1 MNVEDLFGKELFSI
15 GSVAINIGQLLQI
28 IGAVG
33 GLFLLGY
40 LVLYRWLPIFY
51 GRADTSSELR
61 PRAKRVILS
70 GVVVFSV
77 IAILRVL
84 NLDME
89 LYRYQYDVGD
99 DTYIMSIRITTL
111 MKDLVILSV
120 AGLVDWFIEEF
131 LVQWYHR
138 NRPDDRSSGEYMA
151 RRVSITV
158 RPVVYTVALLIVVSD
173 IHASYLYLFTL
184 GRGTN
189 QETPVFLHNLISA
202 VLVLFVVRLLILFVT
217 RFALAGYYRRSKV
230 DQGSQYALNRLLSYF
245 AYLFGVLLVFQ
256 TAGFNLL
263 GIWTGAAALLVGIGI
278 GLQQTFNDLVCGVI
292 ILFERSVK
300 VGDVL
305 DMTNLGKIG
314 TVKKIGARTSQVEDL
329 DGILVF
335 VPNSKLIGDSVVN
348 WSQTERRARFHVQV
362 GVAYGS
368 DTELVKK
375 ILLEAAEKHPRVM
388 KLPAPNVRFLD
399 FGESSLD
406 FDVMFFTRDFRR
418 VEDTRS
424 DLRFTIDAEF
434 RKHKVEIPF
443 PQRDLW
449 IRNSVQIKARP
460 KEEEE

>member
-1 MNVEDLFGKELFSI
+1 MNTEDLFGTELFSI
-15 GSVAINIGQLLQI
+15 GKMVIDLGQLLRI
-28 IGAVG
+28 VGAVG
-33 GLFLLGY
+33 GLSILAVLLLKY
-40 LVLYRWLPIFY
+40 LLPRFY
-51 GRADTSSELR
+51 GRDDTSSELR
-61 PRAKRVILS
+61 PRARRVILS
-70 GVVVFSV
+70 GVVVFSI

-84 NLDME
+84 NLDFE
-89 LYRYQYDVGD
+89 LYNYQYDFED
-99 DTYIMSIRITTL
+99 DTFIINIRISTL
-111 MKDLVILSV
+111 MKALLILSV

-138 NRPDDRSSGEYMA
+138 NRPDDRGVGEDMA
-151 RRVSITV
+151 QRVSITV

-173 IHASYLYLFTL
+173 IHASYIYLFAL
-184 GRGTN
+184 ARGTDH
-189 QETPVFLHNLISA
+189 ETPVFLHNLISA
-202 VLVLFVVRLLILFVT
+202 ALVLFIVRLLVLFVT

-245 AYLFGVLLVFQ
+245 AYLFGVLLVLQ

-305 DMTNLGKIG
+305 DMANLGKIG

-348 WSQTERRARFHVQV
+348 WSQTDRRARFHVQV

-424 DLRFTIDAEF
+424 DLRFTIDNEF

-449 IRNSVQIKARP
+449 IKNSVQIQPRGGG
-460 KEEEE
+460 EEE